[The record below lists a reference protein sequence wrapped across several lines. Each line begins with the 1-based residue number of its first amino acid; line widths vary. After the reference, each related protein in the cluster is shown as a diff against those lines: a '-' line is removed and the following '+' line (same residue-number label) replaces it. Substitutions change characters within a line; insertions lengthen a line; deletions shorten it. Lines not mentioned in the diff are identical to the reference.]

1 MHALVQNGFYFVR
14 QNASKDF
21 TSKPFSNEKVKKGIN
36 DNLPDILRNSL
47 NSGPFLP
54 VSSGTKAVMFSF
66 SELII

>member
-21 TSKPFSNEKVKKGIN
+21 TSKPFSNENVKKGKN
-36 DNLPDILRNSL
+36 NLPDILRNSL